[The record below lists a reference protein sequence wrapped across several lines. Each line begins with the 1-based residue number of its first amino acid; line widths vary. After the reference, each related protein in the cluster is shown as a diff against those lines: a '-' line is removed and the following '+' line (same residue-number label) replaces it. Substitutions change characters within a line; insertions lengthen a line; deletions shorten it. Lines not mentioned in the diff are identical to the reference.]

1 MTQIDADRL
10 TQLLTAVQ
18 EGRLSVA
25 EALAQWPDQAGQMP
39 DFAVLDHGRAART
52 GMPEVVFCQG
62 KTPAQ
67 VVAIIG
73 RLLTHE
79 GRALATRASTETA
92 GAVLTAYPQA
102 HWHQAARVIALG
114 NTATPPCAADAPFVA
129 VVTAG
134 TSDIPV
140 AEEAALTLEFLGH
153 NVRRV
158 YDVGVAGIHRLM
170 NRLDVLRQAQVV
182 IAVAGMEG
190 ALASVLGG
198 LVACPLVAVPTS
210 VGYGASFDGLAALL
224 AMLNSCAPGVA
235 VVNIDNGFGA
245 AVHAHQ
251 IMRAI
256 DDTRD
261 KE

>member
-1 MTQIDADRL
+1 MET
-10 TQLLTAVQ
+10 TQLTELLLAVQ
-18 EGRLSVA
+18 EGRLSVV
-25 EALAQWPDQAGQMP
+25 EAVAQWPDRAGQLS
-39 DFAVLDHGRAART
+39 DFAVLDHGRTGRT

-67 VVAIIG
+67 VVEIVG
-73 RLLTHE
+73 RLLAKE
-79 GRALATRASTETA
+79 GRALATRASAETA
-92 GAVLTAYPQA
+92 AAVLAVHPQA
-102 HWHQAARVIALG
+102 RWHEAARVIALG
-114 NTATPPCAADAPFVA
+114 NAAAPSCSADAPFVA

-153 NVRRV
+153 CVRRV
-158 YDVGVAGIHRLM
+158 YDVGVAGLHRLM
-170 NRLDVLRQAQVV
+170 NRLDVLREARV
-182 IAVAGMEG
+182 IVAVAGMEG

-198 LVACPLVAVPTS
+198 LVACPVVAVPTS
-210 VGYGASFDGLAALL
+210 VGYGASFGGVAALL

-251 IMRAI
+251 IMRI
-256 DDTRD
+256 TERR
-261 KE
+261 

>member
-1 MTQIDADRL
+1 
-10 TQLLTAVQ
+10 
-18 EGRLSVA
+18 
-25 EALAQWPDQAGQMP
+25 
-39 DFAVLDHGRAART
+39 
-52 GMPEVVFCQG
+52 MPEVVFCQG
-62 KTPAQ
+62 KTAEQ
-67 VVAIIG
+67 VVVIVG
-73 RLLTHE
+73 RLLAKE
-79 GRALATRASTETA
+79 GRALATRAPTETA
-92 GAVLTAYPQA
+92 EAVQAAYPQA
-102 HWHQAARVIALG
+102 RWHAAARVITLG
-114 NTATPPCAADAPFVA
+114 EVATPPCAEDAPFVA

-153 NVRRV
+153 CVRRV

-170 NRLDVLRQAQVV
+170 NRLDLLRQAQVV

-198 LVACPLVAVPTS
+198 LVACPVVAVPTS
-210 VGYGASFDGLAALL
+210 VGYGASFGGIAALL

-251 IMRAI
+251 IMRLVN
-256 DDTRD
+256 D
-261 KE
+261 ENPLL

>member
-1 MTQIDADRL
+1 MNT
-10 TQLLTAVQ
+10 
-18 EGRLSVA
+18 
-25 EALAQWPDQAGQMP
+25 DQN
-39 DFAVLDHGRAART
+39 FAVLDHDRAGRT

-62 KTPAQ
+62 KTPEQ
-67 VVAIIG
+67 VVAIMG
-73 RLLTHE
+73 RMLTTE
-79 GRALATRASTETA
+79 GRALGTRASIETA
-92 GAVLTAYPQA
+92 QAVLAA
-102 HWHQAARVIALG
+102 HPGARWHQAAHVLALG
-114 NTATPPCAADAPFVA
+114 DLPAAPADEAAPFVA

-153 NVRRV
+153 PVRRV

-170 NRLDVLRQAQVV
+170 NRLDVLRRARVI

-210 VGYGASFDGLAALL
+210 VGYGASFGGLAALL

-251 IMRAI
+251 IMRI
-256 DDTRD
+256 TERR
-261 KE
+261 